1 MPPDP
6 QDPRKPAAQQASLA
20 ATLVSPADATI
31 VSADAKPAAAAASKS
46 GTSVP
51 RVGRYEVIGKLGE
64 GAMAEVY
71 RANDPDIQRQIVLK
85 FLRGELCVETEY
97 RGRFLREARAAG
109 MLAHP
114 NIVTVF
120 DVGEINGRP
129 YIAMELLEG
138 GALDSI
144 LERGKGLPVMQVLQ
158 IGIQL
163 ANALD
168 YAHSKGIYHRDV
180 KPSNILQVGDGRT
193 VKIADFGI
201 AHMASMA
208 EAEKTRA
215 GTIIGTPHYMA
226 PEQAL
231 GGKVD
236 GRADL
241 FSAGVVMYELLTGH
255 RPFEADSMVT
265 LVMRIAKEEPKPMTQ
280 LRKDIPASVRRIVEC
295 CLQKAPEN
303 RYATGRELADAL
315 AKVWRELEAETGR
328 KGVPRG
334 MPLKV
339 KLALGMAALVAVTMA
354 ATSALV
360 TYRQHETML
369 KQAVEQGASLTRL
382 IAAENAAPTLSEDWV
397 GIDVFV
403 QEVAR
408 ALDVESI
415 SLADRTGVVR
425 VSSDAAT
432 VGKPAARVTGER
444 VKATPAGVT
453 VQRVETAGR
462 PAVFMFEAPVTF
474 QGKSLG
480 TVQLALPE
488 EPLASATRQSIL
500 LLALLLL
507 VTAATVALA
516 TYLLVERYGK
526 PLRLLRDS
534 LEEIGQGRFGY
545 RIREQ
550 RNDEFGDVFRSFD
563 TMAERLE
570 RGITPPPANA
580 GGARAGKGAV

>member
-1 MPPDP
+1 MPADP
-6 QDPRKPAAQQASLA
+6 QDQKPSTGSAPLE

-31 VSADAKPAAAAASKS
+31 ISGDPKPISAASTS
-46 GTSVP
+46 GTAVP

-97 RGRFLREARAAG
+97 RSRFLREARAAG

-129 YIAMELLEG
+129 YIAMELLNG

-231 GGKVD
+231 GSKVD

-241 FSAGVVMYELLTGH
+241 FSAGVVLYELLTGH
-255 RPFEADSMVT
+255 RPFEADNMVT
-265 LVMRIAKEEPKPMTQ
+265 LVMRIAKEEPKPMTHW
-280 LRKDIPASVRRIVEC
+280 RKDLPASLRRIVEC

-315 AKVWRELEAETGR
+315 AKVWRELDAETTR
-328 KGVPRG
+328 KGVPKG
-334 MPLKV
+334 IPLKV

-415 SLADRTGVVR
+415 SLSDRAGVVR
-425 VSSDAAT
+425 VSSDAAA
-432 VGKPAARVTGER
+432 VGKPAVRASGER
-444 VKATPAGVT
+444 VRASPAGVT

-462 PAVFMFEAPVTF
+462 PTVFTFEAPVTF
-474 QGKSLG
+474 QGKTLG
-480 TVQLALPE
+480 AVQLALPE

-500 LLALLLL
+500 LLALLLV

-534 LEEIGQGRFGY
+534 LEEVSQGRFGY

-550 RNDEFGDVFRSFD
+550 RNDEFGEVFRSFD
-563 TMAERLE
+563 AMAERLE
-570 RGITPPPANA
+570 RGIISPPTNP
-580 GGARAGKGAV
+580 GGAPKTGKGAA

>member
-1 MPPDP
+1 MPADPKDQKPD
-6 QDPRKPAAQQASLA
+6 AGSASLE
-20 ATLVSPADATI
+20 ATLVSPAEATI
-31 VSADAKPAAAAASKS
+31 ISGDPKPSGAASTT
-46 GTSVP
+46 GTGVP

-97 RGRFLREARAAG
+97 RSRFLREARAAG

-129 YIAMELLEG
+129 YIAMELLNG

-231 GGKVD
+231 GSKVD

-241 FSAGVVMYELLTGH
+241 FSAGVVLYELLTGH
-255 RPFEADSMVT
+255 RPFEADNMVT

-280 LRKDIPASVRRIVEC
+280 WRKDIPASLRRIVEC

-303 RYATGRELADAL
+303 RYGTGRELADAL
-315 AKVWRELEAETGR
+315 AKVWRELEAETSR

-415 SLADRTGVVR
+415 SLSDRAGIVR
-425 VSSDAAT
+425 VSSDASA
-432 VGKPAARVTGER
+432 VGKPAVRASGER
-444 VKATPAGVT
+444 VRASPAGVT
-453 VQRVETAGR
+453 VQRVEAGGK
-462 PAVFMFEAPVTF
+462 PTVFTFEAPVTF
-474 QGKSLG
+474 QGKTLG
-480 TVQLALPE
+480 AVQLALPE

-500 LLALLLL
+500 LLALLLV

-534 LEEIGQGRFGY
+534 LEEVGQGRFGY

-550 RNDEFGDVFRSFD
+550 RNDEFGEVFRSFD
-563 TMAERLE
+563 AMAERLE
-570 RGITPPPANA
+570 RGITSPPTNP
-580 GGARAGKGAV
+580 GGPPKTGKGTA